1 MLGHIFDMFA
11 QVDDSLERSQG
22 GLGVGLTLVKKLVEM
37 HGGTV
42 TVRSEGL
49 GKGSEFMVHLPTLP
63 AADDVV
69 TTEAPQPEAA
79 AVTGLHILIVEDNE
93 ALAQTTGWMVEMLGH
108 DYRLAGNGKDALA
121 MAAEYR
127 PNVVMMDIG
136 LPGMN
141 GYDLCAAMRTEPHL
155 KDTIFIAQTGWG
167 QDEHRQRA
175 KEAGFH
181 HHMVKPLYLEALEAL
196 LRKIEDELKAG
207 A

>member
-1 MLGHIFDMFA
+1 
-11 QVDDSLERSQG
+11 
-22 GLGVGLTLVKKLVEM
+22 
-37 HGGTV
+37 
-42 TVRSEGL
+42 
-49 GKGSEFMVHLPTLP
+49 
-63 AADDVV
+63 
-69 TTEAPQPEAA
+69 
-79 AVTGLHILIVEDNE
+79 
-93 ALAQTTGWMVEMLGH
+93 MLGH

-121 MAAEYR
+121 LAADYR

-141 GYDLCAAMRTEPHL
+141 GYDLCAAMRAEPHL

-181 HHMVKPLYLEALEAL
+181 HHMVKPIYLESMEQL
-196 LRKIEDELKAG
+196 LRRIEDEMKAG